1 MNNFSDDL
9 YPLALLMDELK
20 HDDVSNR
27 VEAMQK
33 LDTIAIALGPER
45 TRKELLPFLNDVAQ
59 DDEEEVFAVLANK
72 LGEFIPLIGGHQYS
86 EPLISILTIL
96 ASMEEPLVRDKA
108 IDSLNKISLELS
120 DEEINGIF
128 LTLIQNLS
136 QGNWFLKK
144 IAACGLYQSV
154 IIRVDATTRQNLLKL
169 YFKLVTDDYPMVR
182 RASATNLPRLIDLLT
197 EFTEHN
203 PNDVNKITNEDWEI
217 ISKMFQ
223 HLITDDQDLVKFL
236 SVDVLISILEF
247 FGKIHEYSF
256 NADFLSSALKLIQD
270 ESWRVRYTAADRFS
284 KIARNFTN
292 NELDLF
298 QLIDPFISLMKD
310 HEGEVR
316 KAIAKQLPVFCQL
329 LVKFPLTKATVLNKI
344 VPVANE
350 LSQDPQENVRASLAS
365 TITELSPILEKQA
378 TIDKLLPV
386 FLIMLKDEFPDVRL
400 NIISN
405 LSVVNETIGINLLS
419 TNLLP
424 AITELAQDHKWRVR
438 LAIIEYIPKLAKQ
451 LGESFFNEELLSLC
465 MSWLWDPVY
474 AIREATVN
482 NLKELTVIFGSEW
495 AQVEIINRLLN
506 QGDKIDN
513 DDGNGD
519 NNDNND
525 KVDYS
530 NFIIRITC
538 LFAITSLIPV
548 IDYKVLIDKVLPF
561 INGLINDSV
570 PNIRFNV
577 AKSYLILVES
587 LINKK
592 KLGQLSETN
601 DQELKK
607 FIDSQVLSNLQK
619 LENDDDV
626 DVRFYSIKSIKGI
639 NEILT

>member
-247 FGKIHEYSF
+247 FEKIHEYSF

-474 AIREATVN
+474 AIREAAVN

-592 KLGQLSETN
+592 KSGQLSETN

>member
-1 MNNFSDDL
+1 
-9 YPLALLMDELK
+9 
-20 HDDVSNR
+20 
-27 VEAMQK
+27 
-33 LDTIAIALGPER
+33 
-45 TRKELLPFLNDVAQ
+45 
-59 DDEEEVFAVLANK
+59 
-72 LGEFIPLIGGHQYS
+72 
-86 EPLISILTIL
+86 
-96 ASMEEPLVRDKA
+96 MEEPLVRDKA

-474 AIREATVN
+474 AIREAAVN

-592 KLGQLSETN
+592 KSGQLSETN

>member
-223 HLITDDQDLVKFL
+223 HLIIDDQDLVKFL

-474 AIREATVN
+474 AIREAAVN